1 MALFRE
7 GEDPVVIPTHAREV
21 FDVSGAGDTVIG
33 TYTLALAAGADPISA
48 AVINIIRELRQG
60 QNASQAYVAELLDLR
75 SSGLVGNIESPRF
88 PHKYT
93 LKQSFRPM

>member
-1 MALFRE
+1 MKTDFQLR
-7 GEDPVVIPTHAREV
+7 
-21 FDVSGAGDTVIG
+21 
-33 TYTLALAAGADPISA
+33 
-48 AVINIIRELRQG
+48 VINIIRELRQG

-93 LKQSFRPM
+93 LKQLSVLCEAFQYPFEYLFLDEKETLLPYKERIKLLINKIIDYDG

>member
-1 MALFRE
+1 MKTDFQLR
-7 GEDPVVIPTHAREV
+7 
-21 FDVSGAGDTVIG
+21 
-33 TYTLALAAGADPISA
+33 
-48 AVINIIRELRQG
+48 VINIIRELRQG

-93 LKQSFRPM
+93 LSTKRRRYCLIRSVSNC